1 MEIFLNKKKSLMFHE
16 VLDDLTINSG
26 WHLSSK
32 GRYTISTQ
40 KLKEIINYYGDSV
53 NYTFDDGGISNLVAS
68 VELEKSNIKGI
79 FFIATHYIGKPGFL
93 NINQLK
99 SLSKNHYVFAHGHE
113 HLMNNFDYDKLK
125 NDWKISLKFMETHGL
140 SKKTICLPGGTFSRN
155 HNIIFN
161 ELSIENIFHSAP
173 NNYLINFLYGKTI
186 NFLPRF
192 VVDKDFKKINEFSL
206 SSFKSITKQ
215 LINYFK

>member
-1 MEIFLNKKKSLMFHE
+1 MEIFLNEKKSLMFHE
-16 VLDDLTINSG
+16 VLDDSSTNSG

-32 GRYTISTQ
+32 GRYTITTQ
-40 KLKEIINYYGDSV
+40 KLKEIINCYGNSV
-53 NYTFDDGGISNLVAS
+53 NYTFDDGGVSNLFAS
-68 VELEKSNIKGI
+68 KELEKSNIKGI

-99 SLSKNHYVFAHGHE
+99 RLSKNHYIFAHGHK
-113 HLMNNFDYDKLK
+113 HLMNNFDYNELK
-125 NDWKISLKFMETHGL
+125 NDWKNSLKFMETNGL
-140 SKKTICLPGGTFSRN
+140 SKKTICLPGGTFSSI

-161 ELSIENIFHSAP
+161 ELSVENIFHSAP
-173 NNYLINFLYGKTI
+173 NNYLINFLYGEKI

-206 SSFKSITKQ
+206 SSLKSMARQ